1 MPEIIDHKGII
12 KEIKDKQTLIVSIIT
27 TSACH
32 HCAGKESCNMMLLG
46 SEVKEKE
53 IEVFVNDTSK
63 YTPGASV
70 IVEMKLSTG
79 NLAVLLSYVMPLIV
93 MLTTVFIAYR
103 ITKNE
108 GISGLLGLV
117 VLVPYYLI
125 IYLLNSKIKK
135 RFRFTLKD

>member
-1 MPEIIDHKGII
+1 MPEIIDHQGII
-12 KEIKDKQTLIVSIIT
+12 KEIKDQQRLIVSIISI
-27 TSACH
+27 SACN
-32 HCAGKESCNMMLLG
+32 HCSSKETCTMSLS
-46 SEVKEKE
+46 SEAKEKE
-53 IEVFVNDTSK
+53 VEVFVNDTSK
-63 YTPGASV
+63 YTPGTSV
-70 IVEMKLSTG
+70 VVEMKLSTG

-93 MLTTVFIAYR
+93 MLTTVFIAYG

-108 GISGLLGLV
+108 GISGILGLI